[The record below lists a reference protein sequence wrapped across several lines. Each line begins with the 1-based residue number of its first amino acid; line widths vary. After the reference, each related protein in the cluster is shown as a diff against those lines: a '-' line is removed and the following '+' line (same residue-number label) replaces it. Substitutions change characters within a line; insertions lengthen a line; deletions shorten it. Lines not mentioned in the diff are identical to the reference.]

1 MTDRSWNYDRTEM
14 TVDAVVHVGGLA
26 LAAIGAVAMIAV
38 AILIADAW
46 SVAVAGVY
54 LATLVLAL
62 AASATYSM
70 WPVTPTKWLLRKYD
84 HAAIYLL
91 IAGTYTPFA
100 MALGESGRWLLAFVW
115 TVAILGASL
124 KFVLP
129 ERYQKLSIVLYLGLA
144 WSGIV
149 MIEALLDALPTH
161 IFWLL
166 LAGGVVY
173 SAGVVFHLWSGLRF
187 HKAIW
192 HIFVLAAAIIH
203 YNAIFLLIAN
213 TAS

>member
-1 MTDRSWNYDRTEM
+1 M

-38 AILIADAW
+38 AFLIADGW
-46 SVAVAGVY
+46 SVAAAGVY

-70 WPVTPTKWLLRKYD
+70 WPVNPTKWRLRKYD

-100 MALGESGRWLLAFVW
+100 VALGDEGRVLLAFVW
-115 TVAILGASL
+115 IVAVLGAVL
-124 KFVLP
+124 KFALP
-129 ERYQKLSIVLYLGLA
+129 DRYQRVSILLYLGLA

-149 MIEALLDALPTH
+149 MVDALLAALPMH

-166 LAGGVVY
+166 LAGGVIY
-173 SAGVVFHLWSGLRF
+173 SAGVVFHLWSSLRF

-192 HIFVLAAAIIH
+192 HVFVLAAAIIH